1 MIKEIPN
8 GIGEL
13 ELISISGDD
22 LSIVNSAR
30 VSYGKRKFE
39 LDDSDKKLIKYLINH
54 DHVSTLEH
62 CFITFRARIPKPIA
76 VQWMRHRSWAFNEQ
90 SGRYIEIEDEFYT
103 PRSIRKQ
110 HESSKQASVEFEFPE
125 EDAVHIRNIYDNSYQ
140 IAHSAYKQLLTKG
153 VAKEQARMVLPFGFF
168 TEIWASCNL
177 RSFLHWYKARSDA
190 HAQWEIQEIAKTA
203 LSMVE
208 DKFPVAIAAF
218 KEKEGIA

>member
-1 MIKEIPN
+1 MIREIPY

-13 ELISISGDD
+13 ELIAVAGDD

-30 VSYGKRKFE
+30 VSYGKRKTE
-39 LDDSDKKLIKYLINH
+39 IDESDKKLIKYLINH
-54 DHVSTLEH
+54 NHVSTLEH
-62 CFITFRARIPKPIA
+62 CFITFKARIPKPIA
-76 VQWMRHRSWAFNEQ
+76 VQWMRHKWAYNEQ

-103 PRSIRKQ
+103 PQSIRKQ

-125 EDAVHIRNIYDNSYQ
+125 EDAVHIRNIYYNTYK
-140 IAHSAYKQLLTKG
+140 IAHAAYKQLISKG
-153 VAKEQARMVLPFGFF
+153 VAKEQARMVLPFGFY
-168 TEIWASCNL
+168 TEMWASCNL
-177 RSFLHWYKARSDA
+177 RSFLHWYKARSDS
-190 HAQWEIQEIAKTA
+190 HAQWEFQEIAKTA